1 MENKLYSELALAL
14 KEATAFRINNTE
26 NIMFNELYLEYKDGD
41 VYLNVT
47 NECVT
52 EELLDKIIMMTNG
65 YIKKT
70 SLPYSAEI
78 DLDIIDSNANRK
90 IKTVELILEY
100 TPKDNINK
108 YITNH
113 FEEKS
118 FVDFS
123 LRFKIK
129 SMKLSKE

>member
-1 MENKLYSELALAL
+1 MGKEIDIRSYILGFNYVTPTDVRNIIAEEVNLTPYVKKEDVDLKFEL
-14 KEATAFRINNTE
+14 
-26 NIMFNELYLEYKDGD
+26 
-41 VYLNVT
+41 
-47 NECVT
+47 
-52 EELLDKIIMMTNG
+52 MTNG